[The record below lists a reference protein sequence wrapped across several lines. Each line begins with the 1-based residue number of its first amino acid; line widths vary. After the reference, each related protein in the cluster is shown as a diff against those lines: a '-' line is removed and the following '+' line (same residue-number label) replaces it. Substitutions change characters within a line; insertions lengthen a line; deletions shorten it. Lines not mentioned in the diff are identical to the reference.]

1 MQVLFAGLE
10 QGNDAAPVCCS
21 GVVAS
26 EQPVFFAVQS
36 YGTNR
41 AFDGIAVHLD
51 AAVSQQQAQ
60 TTPLFYDVLERLDQ
74 TSMQSVTKSRIPPIV
89 STDTYGA

>member
-1 MQVLFAGLE
+1 MPPQF
-10 QGNDAAPVCCS
+10 AAP
-21 GVVAS
+21 AS
-26 EQPVFFAVQS
+26 WPANSPFFFAVQS
-36 YGTNR
+36 YATNR